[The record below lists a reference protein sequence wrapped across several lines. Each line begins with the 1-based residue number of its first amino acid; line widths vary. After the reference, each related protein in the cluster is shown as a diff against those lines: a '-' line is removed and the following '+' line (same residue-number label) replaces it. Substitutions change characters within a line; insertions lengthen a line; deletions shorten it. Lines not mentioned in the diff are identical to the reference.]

1 MLKQCAPLHLI
12 VTFSR
17 IAFGGIPRRPSSRL
31 SSRISLIAS
40 ARLSNASSLLLPWPL
55 APGISGLYA
64 MNHGPS
70 CSMIAVNSFAI
81 NVPCCLGIAY
91 LGPKRNAR
99 FAGVRLTYYLKWK
112 VTRCRLGS
120 QRRVDDGLGHACKSG
135 SWRHGYGQGA
145 PGPCGYRSRCQE
157 A

>member
-64 MNHGPS
+64 MNHGPWTILFDD
-70 CSMIAVNSFAI
+70 CCKFVCHQCALLPRNSLSQPEEERT
-81 NVPCCLGIAY
+81 V
-91 LGPKRNAR
+91 R
-99 FAGVRLTYYLKWK
+99 VRLT
-112 VTRCRLGS
+112 
-120 QRRVDDGLGHACKSG
+120 ACG
-135 SWRHGYGQGA
+135 
-145 PGPCGYRSRCQE
+145 
-157 A
+157 